1 MGSNVTLSS
10 PIMNIS
16 IQDTSITYTKWQPG
30 GLMVKG
36 SSNIYSGPYSY
47 PLGTSAPP
55 SPQVMWAKAL
65 VHVAVFAD
73 READLGA
80 TQR

>member
-1 MGSNVTLSS
+1 MAALSGLHTCHNRCPS
-10 PIMNIS
+10 PPS
-16 IQDTSITYTKWQPG
+16 WWLDDGHELQ
-30 GLMVKG
+30 L
-36 SSNIYSGPYSY
+36 GPW
-47 PLGTSAPP
+47 APP

-73 READLGA
+73 LGEVDLA